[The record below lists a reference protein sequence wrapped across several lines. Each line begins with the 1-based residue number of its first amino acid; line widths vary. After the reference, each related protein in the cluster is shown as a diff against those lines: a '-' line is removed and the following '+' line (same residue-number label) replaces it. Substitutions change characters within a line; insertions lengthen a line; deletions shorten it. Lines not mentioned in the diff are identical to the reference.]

1 MCPCSGLIFA
11 SKNIY
16 SSPTDYEA
24 PLFTSQQPALPPIPA
39 NKKTSSVSQE
49 ICKLRILPFGSTRW
63 VSKNPQPLA
72 ASITGSAPP
81 PLHQQTG
88 FLDHSNT
95 RNICQSM
102 WISDFGG
109 SDLATTFCKQAIS
122 LRPSSAQPGLSS
134 WANNSGT
141 SAGDMHGIG
150 PARYVPPF
158 RCVASWVMWCRSDVL
173 EVRDAAV
180 VYEATTAAAIAMILL
195 WGSGLAFKLVF
206 IPALFIHVHIQY
218 WNVRSLIYHSFF
230 FAYFVYN
237 RVQGFKMHMYVV

>member
-1 MCPCSGLIFA
+1 MQWINFREQKKS
-11 SKNIY
+11 Y

-195 WGSGLAFKLVF
+195 WGSGWLSISCSFQHCSFMF
-206 IPALFIHVHIQY
+206 ISSIEMYGRWFTIHSSLHILY
-218 WNVRSLIYHSFF
+218 TT
-230 FAYFVYN
+230 VY
-237 RVQGFKMHMYVV
+237 RGFKMHMYVV

>member
-1 MCPCSGLIFA
+1 
-11 SKNIY
+11 
-16 SSPTDYEA
+16 
-24 PLFTSQQPALPPIPA
+24 
-39 NKKTSSVSQE
+39 
-49 ICKLRILPFGSTRW
+49 
-63 VSKNPQPLA
+63 
-72 ASITGSAPP
+72 
-81 PLHQQTG
+81 
-88 FLDHSNT
+88 
-95 RNICQSM
+95 M

-195 WGSGLAFKLVF
+195 WGSGWLSISCSFQHCSFMFISSIEMYGRWFTIHSSLHILYTTVYRGLKCICMQCKGSNTLYYKVTHLYIYFILFTLFFHISLLCVLA
-206 IPALFIHVHIQY
+206 
-218 WNVRSLIYHSFF
+218 
-230 FAYFVYN
+230 
-237 RVQGFKMHMYVV
+237 